1 MLKSVRSKITAMMVA
16 SSILLMFIILFTV
29 QLANR
34 KNIVSLSENYL
45 YDTCISASDSLFLS
59 FWDDDERSDLTLR
72 LQYMLNSVGIEGM
85 KSSSAYVVD
94 KEGTYLYNKETS
106 LVGTKI
112 ESNPVVEKVLEKLQ
126 QGQITIADVDTYKV
140 NGEEK
145 YVAFMCTVNDWVVF
159 VQADASDVL
168 KPINSINF
176 ICTLVGGII
185 LVLSVVI
192 CFIVITMI
200 TKPITKLTEVIED
213 VSELDLTS
221 NIQMPKTKDEIG
233 TMADAVVNMKKQL
246 SAIVANLNNISSR
259 LVTDSE
265 QLYNISEEVN
275 NASGDNSA
283 TTEELAAAME
293 ETSASVDMITSSV
306 EDMKAAVTL
315 VTEKIAEGTSLSAE
329 TMRKTEVLSK
339 NTVEASEQTM
349 SVYENIKET
358 STEAMEK
365 AKAVVKINELTG
377 TIREIADQTN
387 LLALNAA
394 IEAARAGEQGR
405 GFAVVASEIGKLA
418 SQSSDTVA
426 DIMKIVE
433 EVYTSTETLM
443 SCLAQSLEFL
453 EKKVTKD
460 YSEFIESS
468 NEYSD
473 AVKAMEQFMN
483 VANTEVLELEKK
495 INDITKAVTDVN
507 ATVGESTIGVADIAE
522 KTSNV
527 VGLTETTFALTQN
540 CKDFV
545 QELDEI
551 TSKFK
556 Y

>member
-433 EVYTSTETLM
+433 EVYTSTETLT